1 MQASDVF
8 DAFVAQ
14 IYHWGKNFH
23 RNLFHM
29 FDDMNTTRYIRL
41 IACVGAY
48 LLLRPYFVKLGE
60 KIQAKEMEKQN
71 AAKDPYEAS
80 TKGVKGNKKKI
91 TPNALRGAGGK
102 SVTFADSDDEGE
114 GEPTGIQWGKKAR
127 QRQRKVVSKLVEKHE
142 EQLQEDDEEEDKDIM
157 ELLVDYEPGQD
168 GW

>member
-1 MQASDVF
+1 MQANDVIETI
-8 DAFVAQ
+8 VAQ
-14 IYHWGKNFH
+14 IHHWGNNFH

-60 KIQAKEMEKQN
+60 KIQSKEHEKQSS
-71 AAKDPYEAS
+71 AKDPYEAS
-80 TKGVKGNKKKI
+80 TKGDKKKI

-102 SVTFADSDDEGE
+102 TVSFADTDEDEGE
-114 GEPTGIQWGKKAR
+114 PSGVQWGKKAR
-127 QRQRKVVSKLVEKHE
+127 HRQRKVVSKLLEKHE
-142 EQLQEDDEEEDKDIM
+142 EKLREDDEEEDKDIM

>member
-1 MQASDVF
+1 MAVDDIF
-8 DAFVAQ
+8 EAIVAQ
-14 IYHWGKNFH
+14 LYHWANNFH

-48 LLLRPYFVKLGE
+48 LLLRPYFVKIGE
-60 KIQAKEMEKQN
+60 KIQAKELEKQGS
-71 AAKDPYEAS
+71 AKDPYEAS
-80 TKGVKGNKKKI
+80 TKDDKKKI

-102 SVTFADSDDEGE
+102 TVSFADPDDEDE
-114 GEPTGIQWGKKAR
+114 GEPTGVQWGKKAR
-127 QRQRKVVSKLVEKHE
+127 QRQRKVVSKLLEKRE
-142 EQLQEDDEEEDKDIM
+142 EQLREDDEEEDKDIM